1 MRYEIIVKGMKL
13 IDEYRETAKSR
24 TKRILQAYSDKLKNE

>member
-1 MRYEIIVKGMKL
+1 MRYEIMFKGMKL
-13 IDEYRETAKSR
+13 VDEDRETAMSR